1 MVVIEVVS
9 GEMDLQWKG
18 RYAAERRVRGMRDGT
33 GSIDLM
39 FDFHQPELIEYHIP
53 YSGPLLGVVHIH
65 ILYDS
70 QVE

>member
-9 GEMDLQWKG
+9 GEMDQRWKG
-18 RYAAERRVRGMRDGT
+18 RYAVALRVRGMRDGT

-39 FDFHQPELIEYHIP
+39 FDFDQPKLRVYHIP
-53 YSGPLLGVVHIH
+53 NSGPLLGVVHIH
-65 ILYDS
+65 VLYDS